1 MLHYKT
7 CICIGFFRN
16 PGLIILKSKW
26 LNICLSHHL
35 SLTTWKCLRTYSF
48 YTYYPASCL
57 NFYWI
62 HLKSS
67 KCKLG
72 NAFQIQKILLKD
84 EFVEED
90 IVETEHLVNKYL
102 QLVDE
107 HAPELKR
114 KVKTHLL
121 CHLVI
126 MIA

>member
-1 MLHYKT
+1 M
-7 CICIGFFRN
+7 
-16 PGLIILKSKW
+16 
-26 LNICLSHHL
+26 
-35 SLTTWKCLRTYSF
+35 
-48 YTYYPASCL
+48 
-57 NFYWI
+57 
-62 HLKSS
+62 
-67 KCKLG
+67 
-72 NAFQIQKILLKD
+72 QKILLKD

-126 MIA
+126 MITELITVN